1 MTQIVFLDTDVILDY
16 LENRDVEVRDTVAQL
31 LLLHKKGRVILATS
45 IFNIAELIDKELEIH
60 FFGWCINKRMSYD
73 EVINRRNRDKELFKK
88 VSKDNKNKVGDNIKK
103 FIIDNDIRILYLCN
117 EENNE
122 KIHEL
127 IYERNLRSQDAL
139 IVTTAITNNA
149 TYFLSNDRD
158 LTNEISDLLNTYNL
172 RNKDQRKEFHDSV
185 LEAI

>member
-1 MTQIVFLDTDVILDY
+1 
-16 LENRDVEVRDTVAQL
+16 
-31 LLLHKKGRVILATS
+31 
-45 IFNIAELIDKELEIH
+45 
-60 FFGWCINKRMSYD
+60 
-73 EVINRRNRDKELFKK
+73 
-88 VSKDNKNKVGDNIKK
+88 VGDNIKK